1 MAESESARVLVV
13 EDSDTIQQFLS
24 RVLVNGGMT
33 VTTAGDGETAVER
46 FMAERPDCVLL
57 DVNLP
62 RLDGWGVLDRMRA
75 VDEGVPVLMLTGVHD
90 EPSKVRG
97 LLGGADDYVV
107 KPVGAGEL
115 LARVTALLRR
125 RRIGSGAVAE
135 PVFTDEGLTVDFGRQ
150 TAMLDGSELAL
161 TPLEFRLLAALV
173 RHAGETLSPARLMQ
187 TVWNDYTGA
196 TTDPVKVYI
205 GYLRR
210 KLGAAGERL
219 ETVRGFGYRWGGA
232 AVPANGDAA

>member
-1 MAESESARVLVV
+1 
-13 EDSDTIQQFLS
+13 
-24 RVLVNGGMT
+24 MT
-33 VTTAGDGETAVER
+33 D
-46 FMAERPDCVLL
+46 RPDLVLL

-62 RLDGWGVLDRMRA
+62 VLDGWGVLAKLRA
-75 VDEGVPVLMLTGVHD
+75 ADEVVPVLMLTGIHD

-125 RRIGSGAVAE
+125 RRIGAGATAE
-135 PVFTDEGLTVDFGRQ
+135 PVFDDGHLRMDFTGQ
-150 TAMLDGSELAL
+150 TASLDGRPLSL
-161 TPLEFRLLAALV
+161 TPLEFRLLAAFA
-173 RHAGETLSPARLMQ
+173 RHAGETLSAQQLME
-187 TVWNDYTGA
+187 TAWNDYTGM

-210 KLGAAGERL
+210 KLGDGASSL
-219 ETVRGFGYRWGGA
+219 ETVRGFGYRWVGG
-232 AVPANGDAA
+232 PAGKVSA

>member
-1 MAESESARVLVV
+1 MAERSAARVLVV
-13 EDSDTIQQFLS
+13 EDSRTIQLFLS

-33 VTTAGDGETAVER
+33 VTTAGDGESGVR
-46 FMAERPDCVLL
+46 QFMAERPDCVLL

-62 RLDGWGVLDRMRA
+62 RLDGWGVLAKLRA
-75 VDEGVPVLMLTGVHD
+75 ADEGVPVLMLTGVQD

-125 RRIGSGAVAE
+125 RRIGAGAAAE
-135 PVFTDEGLTVDFGRQ
+135 PVFEDGRLRVDFTRQ
-150 TAMLDGSELAL
+150 AATLDGEPLAL
-161 TPLEFRLLAALV
+161 TPLEFRLLAAFV
-173 RHAGETLSPARLMQ
+173 RHAGETLSAQELME
-187 TVWNDYTGA
+187 TVWNDYTGM

-210 KLGAAGERL
+210 KLRDAGAGL
-219 ETVRGFGYRWGGA
+219 ETVRGFGYRWVGA
-232 AVPANGDAA
+232 EDRRSA